1 VKRKLDSVDSDHVA
15 LCISFELSNQKLL
28 FIKRTSFQVLDPTT
42 AANPTNDELLQLF
55 FAL

>member
-42 AANPTNDELLQLF
+42 AANATNDELLQLF